1 MAAPVTR
8 AMILAAGRG
17 ERLRPLTDHVPKPL
31 LEVAG
36 KPLIVRHLESL
47 LVAGIQDVIINVSYL
62 GDAIMQAL
70 GADWQGL
77 RIHYSDERGG
87 RLETGGAI
95 VRALPLLGDAPFL
108 LVNGDICTDFP
119 WARLRQPSSARA
131 HLVLVPNPVQHPQG
145 DFALSASMVALAG
158 EERHTYAGIA
168 RLDPGLF
175 REFPEQSA
183 PLAPWLRRWIAAGLV
198 EGSLYQGKW
207 TDVGTPE
214 RLRIA
219 ERDCAEVPGG
229 L

>member
-87 RLETGGAI
+87 RLDTGGAI

-119 WARLRQPSSARA
+119 WTRLRQPSSARA

-145 DFALSASMVALAG
+145 DFALSAGVVALAG

-168 RLDPGLF
+168 RLDPALF
-175 REFPEQSA
+175 REFPEQPA

-219 ERDCAEVPGG
+219 ERDCAEAPGG

>member
-1 MAAPVTR
+1 
-8 AMILAAGRG
+8 MILAAGRG

-47 LVAGIQDVIINVSYL
+47 LVAGIQDVIINVGYL

-168 RLDPGLF
+168 RLDPELF

-207 TDVGTPE
+207 TDVGTLE

>member
-47 LVAGIQDVIINVSYL
+47 LVAGIRDVIINVGYL

-119 WARLRQPSSARA
+119 WARLCQPSSTRA

-175 REFPEQSA
+175 REFSEQPA

-219 ERDCAEVPGG
+219 ERDCAEVPNG

>member
-47 LVAGIQDVIINVSYL
+47 LVAGIQDVIINVGYL

-168 RLDPGLF
+168 RLDPELF
-175 REFPEQSA
+175 REFPEQPA
-183 PLAPWLRRWIAAGLV
+183 PLAPWLRRWIAAGL
-198 EGSLYQGKW
+198 GG
-207 TDVGTPE
+207 G
-214 RLRIA
+214 RL
-219 ERDCAEVPGG
+219 
-229 L
+229 